1 MTILLVDSDKR
12 ALDREA
18 QRLSRRQSGIVVVLH
33 SSAAD
38 AEKFVMHHDVDVVYV
53 RERLEEM
60 TGQELVRRILRLCPT
75 AECHVLR
82 PEDDPAAGGEDR
94 PLHGRGPAGGGS
106 LRPDRRRRDRPVG
119 PEPAGNWE

>member
-38 AEKFVMHHDVDVVYV
+38 AEKFAMHHDVDIVYV
-53 RERLEEM
+53 RE
-60 TGQELVRRILRLCPT
+60 
-75 AECHVLR
+75 
-82 PEDDPAAGGEDR
+82 AG
-94 PLHGRGPAGGGS
+94 
-106 LRPDRRRRDRPVG
+106 
-119 PEPAGNWE
+119 

>member
-38 AEKFVMHHDVDVVYV
+38 AEKFAMHHDV
-53 RERLEEM
+53 R
-60 TGQELVRRILRLCPT
+60 
-75 AECHVLR
+75 
-82 PEDDPAAGGEDR
+82 
-94 PLHGRGPAGGGS
+94 
-106 LRPDRRRRDRPVG
+106 
-119 PEPAGNWE
+119 

>member
-38 AEKFVMHHDVDVVYV
+38 AESLPCTTMW
-53 RERLEEM
+53 
-60 TGQELVRRILRLCPT
+60 TLCT
-75 AECHVLR
+75 SGKSWMR
-82 PEDDPAAGGEDR
+82 
-94 PLHGRGPAGGGS
+94 
-106 LRPDRRRRDRPVG
+106 
-119 PEPAGNWE
+119 

>member
-38 AEKFVMHHDVDVVYV
+38 AEKFAMHHDVDIVYV
-53 RERLEEM
+53 REKLDEM
-60 TGQELVRRILRLCPT
+60 SGQRIVQEMGLNL
-75 AECHVLR
+75 AEHDVN
-82 PEDDPAAGGEDR
+82 P
-94 PLHGRGPAGGGS
+94 S
-106 LRPDRRRRDRPVG
+106 LSQLLFLLL
-119 PEPAGNWE
+119 

>member
-38 AEKFVMHHDVDVVYV
+38 AEKFACTTMW
-53 RERLEEM
+53 
-60 TGQELVRRILRLCPT
+60 TLCT
-75 AECHVLR
+75 SGKSWMR
-82 PEDDPAAGGEDR
+82 
-94 PLHGRGPAGGGS
+94 
-106 LRPDRRRRDRPVG
+106 
-119 PEPAGNWE
+119 

>member
-38 AEKFVMHHDVDVVYV
+38 AEKFAMHHDVDIVYV
-53 RERLEEM
+53 REKLDEM
-60 TGQELVRRILRLCPT
+60 SGQELVRRILRFRPT
-75 AECHVLR
+75 AECHVL
-82 PEDDPAAGGEDR
+82 
-94 PLHGRGPAGGGS
+94 
-106 LRPDRRRRDRPVG
+106 G
-119 PEPAGNWE
+119 PEEDIPFAGASCREWDPFETEANEFDSPQEENAIALRLRE

>member
-38 AEKFVMHHDVDVVYV
+38 AEKFAMHHDVDIVNIPPQ
-53 RERLEEM
+53 
-60 TGQELVRRILRLCPT
+60 TGQQNGGNRSRVTVEMSPGVRLQ
-75 AECHVLR
+75 VQ
-82 PEDDPAAGGEDR
+82 AG
-94 PLHGRGPAGGGS
+94 
-106 LRPDRRRRDRPVG
+106 V
-119 PEPAGNWE
+119 